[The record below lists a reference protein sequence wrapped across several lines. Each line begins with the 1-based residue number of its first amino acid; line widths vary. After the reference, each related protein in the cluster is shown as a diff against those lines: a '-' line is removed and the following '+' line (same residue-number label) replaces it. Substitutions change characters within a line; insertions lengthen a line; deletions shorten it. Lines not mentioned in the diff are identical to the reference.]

1 MIGGRVHQPV
11 GERSVGTP
19 ETDVASKADVV
30 SAGPAAAGPAAAG
43 PAAAGPAADQLVEI
57 ADADSA
63 QDRAQP

>member
-19 ETDVASKADVV
+19 ETDVA

>member
-30 SAGPAAAGPAAAG
+30 SAGPAAAGPAA
-43 PAAAGPAADQLVEI
+43 DQLVEI

>member
-19 ETDVASKADVV
+19 ETDVAS
-30 SAGPAAAGPAAAG
+30 AG